1 MEHETQAD
9 EGVSRRKFLKFGG
22 LLGLALGALSLPSL
36 GWGQTA
42 DAPSDVTEEDT
53 RLAHKRRTRRSKRT
67 RAKGRKR
74 AAHGTRKGRK
84 QTA

>member
-53 RLAHKRRTRRSKRT
+53 RLAHKRRSKKT
-67 RAKGRKR
+67 RAKGRKRTR